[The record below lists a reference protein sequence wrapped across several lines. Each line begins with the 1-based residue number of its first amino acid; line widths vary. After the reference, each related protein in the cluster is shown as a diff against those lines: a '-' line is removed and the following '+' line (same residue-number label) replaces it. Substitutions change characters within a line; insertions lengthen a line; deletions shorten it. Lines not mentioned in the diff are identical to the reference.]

1 MTIILAILAGIAGA
15 AAGWF
20 ASSLLYYAIAL
31 GLGASDMEGG
41 LAMGAVFAIGP
52 LGAVLGAVA
61 GAGFVIYSRRGKDG
75 ANSLKAAIV
84 TLAVISAA
92 AYGGFSWMNSG
103 TYQPQFPERGPKPVL
118 NFEIDVADAGWPAPA
133 DYDGK
138 IELHTFDR
146 FIYPDRIEQ
155 NHDDGMHRISGHIT
169 LLHKY
174 DRRQFAYWISKSEV
188 HYFELKLGEVPEA
201 QASFGDWFVADR
213 IGSRLTGTSKKADA
227 SSPVRMRTKITWE

>member
-1 MTIILAILAGIAGA
+1 MTIILAILAAIAGA

-20 ASSLLYYAIAL
+20 AASLLSYAVAL

-61 GAGFVIYSRRGKDG
+61 GAGIVIYSRRGKDG
-75 ANSLKAAIV
+75 ANSPIAAIV
-84 TLAVISAA
+84 TMAIISAA
-92 AYGGFSWMNSG
+92 AYGGYTWMNSG
-103 TYQPQFPERGPKPVL
+103 MYQPQFPERGPRPVL
-118 NFEIDVADAGWPAPA
+118 NFEIDVADTGWPAPE

-138 IELHTFDR
+138 VELHTFDR
-146 FIYPDRIEQ
+146 FIYPDQVEQ
-155 NHDDGMHRISGHIT
+155 NHAGGMHRISGRIP

-188 HYFELKLGEVPEA
+188 HYFELSLGQVPEA
-201 QASFGDWFVADR
+201 EASFGDWIVADR

-227 SSPVRMRTKITWE
+227 SSPLRMRTQITWE

>member
-1 MTIILAILAGIAGA
+1 MTIIFAILAAIAGA

-20 ASSLLYYAIAL
+20 VSSLLYYAIAL

-52 LGAVLGAVA
+52 LGAILGAVA
-61 GAGFVIYSRRGKDG
+61 GAGIVIYSRRGKDG
-75 ANSLKAAIV
+75 AISPMPAIV
-84 TLAVISAA
+84 TLAVISVA
-92 AYGGFSWMNSG
+92 AYGGHTWMNSG
-103 TYQPQFPERGPKPVL
+103 MYQPQFPERGPKPVL
-118 NFEIDVADAGWPAPA
+118 NFEIDVADAGWPAPS

-146 FIYPDRIEQ
+146 YIYPDGIKQ
-155 NHDDGMHRISGHIT
+155 NHEGGMHRISGRIP

-188 HYFELKLGEVPEA
+188 HFFELKLGEVPEA
-201 QASFGDWFVADR
+201 ESSFGDWFVADE
-213 IGSRLTGTSKKADA
+213 IGSRLTGTSKRADA